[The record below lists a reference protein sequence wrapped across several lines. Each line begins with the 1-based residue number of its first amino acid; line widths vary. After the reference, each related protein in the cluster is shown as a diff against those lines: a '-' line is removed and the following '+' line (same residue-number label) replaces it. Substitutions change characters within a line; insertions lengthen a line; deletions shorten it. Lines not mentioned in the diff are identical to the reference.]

1 MALNHVINNPENA
14 DLLGKYKDYSKR
26 ELMDSVK
33 YVNSRIDKK
42 VDLELLNITPYSFSK
57 EQKEIYTTIGGTPHL
72 DTNYTIF
79 GEVYEGLEI
88 VDKIA
93 AQPTDKN
100 NRPEEN
106 IRILNVS
113 IIP

>member
-1 MALNHVINNPENA
+1 
-14 DLLGKYKDYSKR
+14 
-26 ELMDSVK
+26 MDSLK
-33 YVNSRIDKK
+33 YVNSLIDKK
-42 VDLELLNITPYSFSK
+42 VDLELPTIVPYSFSS
-57 EQKEIYTTIGGTPHL
+57 EQKEAYTKIGGAPHL

-79 GEVYEGLEI
+79 GEVYEGLEV

-106 IRILNVS
+106 IRILKVS